1 MVSILSIHINMI
13 KIAVILFVL
22 FCSSAATAD
31 KLALIQ
37 SLTHCNPNFFKEVYA
52 NKSELQKYT
61 NIRTFDKNK
70 AYISVENRTDT
81 NKNYTYFKIPMTYKN
96 LTIKG
101 YYDSAMDLGKLGK
114 YYFWGFIIDNDIN
127 QIKETLNFID
137 WKNTGDNLMY
147 FANPMI
153 RNIDDEIHVW
163 NKNTGT
169 VVGVKTVPAPGT
181 TEKLLLLEKYANMNL
196 LLCSI
201 QGTVTVELLKQERPD
216 IK

>member
-1 MVSILSIHINMI
+1 MCIR
-13 KIAVILFVL
+13 
-22 FCSSAATAD
+22 D
-31 KLALIQ
+31 RIQ
-37 SLTHCNPNFFKEVYA
+37 SLTLCNPNFFKEVYA

-61 NIRTFDKNK
+61 NILTFDKNK

>member
-13 KIAVILFVL
+13 KIAVILFIL

-37 SLTHCNPNFFKEVYA
+37 SLTLCNPNFFKEVYV

-61 NIRTFDKNK
+61 TIRTFDKNK

-81 NKNYTYFKIPMTYKN
+81 YKNYTYFKIPMTYKN

-101 YYDSAMDLGKLGK
+101 YYDSDMDLGKLGK

-153 RNIDDEIHVW
+153 HYINEEIHVW